1 VAHGKALL
9 SRSEVKDVLGTVLVG
24 WDATVE
30 VEARPGE
37 PEVPSSMQCL
47 ADICLVIES
56 DLSRKKKKAQQQQP
70 ERIQSLCSV
79 IFYKVFSVSA

>member
-1 VAHGKALL
+1 
-9 SRSEVKDVLGTVLVG
+9 VKDVLGTVLVG

-56 DLSRKKKKAQQQQP
+56 DLSRKKKKTQQQQQQQQQQQP

>member
-1 VAHGKALL
+1 
-9 SRSEVKDVLGTVLVG
+9 VKDVLGTVLVG

-56 DLSRKKKKAQQQQP
+56 DLSRKKKKTQQQQQQQQP